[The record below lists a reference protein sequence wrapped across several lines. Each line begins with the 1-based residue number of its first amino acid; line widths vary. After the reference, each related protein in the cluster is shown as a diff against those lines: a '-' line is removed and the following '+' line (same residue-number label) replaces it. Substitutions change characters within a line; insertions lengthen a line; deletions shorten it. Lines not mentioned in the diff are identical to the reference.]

1 MTSCPACRA
10 ALVDG
15 QEYCLECGAR
25 QPGPGRL
32 GQVPTQ
38 GSTRLLPLIASFVV
52 AATAAA
58 VAIGATWDP
67 DDAEQLTVGLGGSQ
81 VVRQASGQDGLAA
94 WPANRTG
101 WTIVLVSV
109 PKQEGRNEA
118 VDRAR
123 EARQRGLVQVGV
135 LDSAKV
141 PSLRPGYWAVFS
153 GLYATKPEATSDLQ
167 RARSAVRT
175 ATTRQIAG

>member
-1 MTSCPACRA
+1 MTNCPACSA
-10 ALVDG
+10 ALAEG
-15 QEYCLECGAR
+15 QEYCIACGVR
-25 QPGPGRL
+25 LPGPGRVGTL
-32 GQVPTQ
+32 PT
-38 GSTRLLPLIASFVV
+38 SRAPRFAIL
-52 AATAAA
+52 AATLVIAAAAGA
-58 VAIGATWDP
+58 VAIAATWDGST
-67 DDAEQLTVGLGGSQ
+67 DDEVIIGLGGSQ
-81 VVRQASGQDGLAA
+81 VLREPGQQDGLAT
-94 WPANRTG
+94 WPENRTG

-109 PKQEGRNEA
+109 PKGEGRNVA
-118 VDRAR
+118 VARAR

-141 PSLRPGYWAVFS
+141 PSLRPGYWAVFT